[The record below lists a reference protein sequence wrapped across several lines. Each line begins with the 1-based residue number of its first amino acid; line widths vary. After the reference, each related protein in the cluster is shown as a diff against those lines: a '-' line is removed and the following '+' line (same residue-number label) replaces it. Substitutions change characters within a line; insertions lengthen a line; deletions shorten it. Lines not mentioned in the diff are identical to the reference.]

1 MDILKKLFP
10 QAFKCK
16 KSDTNNFVVTLIV
29 YIVMFVIA
37 GVLMWI
43 AGFLTGIPVLGALV
57 AIALRI
63 LDAVVLLY
71 TVIGIV
77 LSILCYA
84 EIIE

>member
-57 AIALRI
+57 ARETATITRLDRI
-63 LDAVVLLY
+63 NA
-71 TVIGIV
+71 G
-77 LSILCYA
+77 SSS
-84 EIIE
+84 